1 MTVQFV
7 PRRTAGELANALKLV
22 IGLYMRT
29 GFICQ
34 TALMDGE
41 FEKVK
46 MKLINLIEVNLT
58 SKNEHFPEIEHK
70 I

>member
-1 MTVQFV
+1 MSGLPFLITLSRRVRYVTVQFV
-7 PRRTAGELANALKLV
+7 PKRTAGELASALKLV
-22 IGLYMRT
+22 IGLYHRA

-46 MKLINLIEVNLT
+46 
-58 SKNEHFPEIEHK
+58 EHD
-70 I
+70 

>member
-1 MTVQFV
+1 MIHHCAIM
-7 PRRTAGELANALKLV
+7 RRQTAGELANALKLV
-22 IGLYMRT
+22 ISLYRQA

-46 MKLINLIEVNLT
+46 QKLVNVIKVNIT
-58 SKNEHFPEIEHK
+58 ARNEHVSK